1 MSNPTLQQL
10 LAQNQTA
17 PAPTKG
23 GKGAK
28 PIGSINLKLMGVNV
42 FTRSVWEE
50 STSETAF
57 LNELN
62 DLANTKPEELKKIVT
77 LLLSKVEVEVNT
89 RQHSDATLADLLK

>member
-1 MSNPTLQQL
+1 MSTPTLRDL

-17 PAPTKG
+17 PAKSKA
-23 GKGAK
+23 KGAK

-42 FTRSVWEE
+42 FTRSVWED

-77 LLLSKVEVEVNT
+77 LLLSKMEVEVNT
-89 RQHSDATLADLLK
+89 RTHSDATLADLLK